1 MSCAWKMLFVQR
13 AGGTR
18 GAGRG
23 PGARE
28 GGPAGWTRS
37 RTRHWVPGASGLCRR
52 NARWTV
58 PGWEPQTG
66 LGQPPGWWGVAT
78 ELSQGVRSQAG
89 GPGVG
94 PELMAGDRGASRPGS
109 HTCFPAL
116 VGDHG
121 HPLHSDTTP
130 ASGAGDTSLWSD
142 SPHFSPAC
150 FTSGASW

>member
-1 MSCAWKMLFVQR
+1 MENALCSEGRQE
-13 AGGTR
+13 R
-18 GAGRG
+18 GAGWG

-28 GGPAGWTRS
+28 RGAC
-37 RTRHWVPGASGLCRR
+37 WVDSLEDPTLGARASGLCRR

-58 PGWEPQTG
+58 PGGDPRAG
-66 LGQPPGWWGVAT
+66 LGQPPGWWGLAT
-78 ELSQGVRSQAG
+78 ELSQGVRSRAG

-94 PELMAGDRGASRPGS
+94 PELAVAGDRGASRPGS

-121 HPLHSDTTP
+121 HPLHSDAMP
-130 ASGAGDTSLWSD
+130 VSGDGDTSLWSD

-150 FTSGASW
+150 FISGASW